1 MKVSSAAFAAL
12 GLIAAIGACS
22 PLTPTFKPGQVQA
35 QKQQPQALQAS
46 VQLQDRYLCVIEPRN
61 EEQSIIKVMDLNSR
75 LVRTVSLPGRVMS
88 LDGNQAANHLYLS
101 VRSGAENPRYTLY
114 ELDVSTLNLSR
125 PVSFSQAGLTPID
138 FKVKADQL
146 YLSASR
152 QGKGVLVNY
161 PLSTGGWKYLS
172 TNLEAGQL
180 EWSQRPDLIY
190 NLVFGDDEITRT
202 SINVKT
208 QQIVARQTFSHGIP
222 FGNNLGLVAPKGE
235 FFYAFHQLQGQ
246 IYLYAFDIESNAVAR
261 QIAVEQAVGILYSSV
276 ISQDGRFLY
285 ATIDN
290 RIERFELQGTS
301 LRKLEPI
308 PLPYKEARHLT
319 LSQDQRTL
327 YVSHEQEG
335 VLSRVKLF
343 PDQTYQVDKLAFPGQ
358 NKELIVF

>member
-1 MKVSSAAFAAL
+1 MKSFSWTLTALSLLTLASACA
-12 GLIAAIGACS
+12 
-22 PLTPTFKPGQVQA
+22 PTTTARAPIVQA
-35 QKQQPQALQAS
+35 LNQS
-46 VQLQDRYLCVIEPRN
+46 VQVQDRYLCVIEPRN
-61 EEQSIIKVMDLNSR
+61 EDQSTIKVMDLSNR
-75 LVRTVSLPGRVMS
+75 LVRSVFLPGRVIS
-88 LDGNQAANHLYLS
+88 LDGNQAANRLYLS
-101 VRSGAENPRYTLY
+101 VRSGSENPRYTLY
-114 ELDVSTLNLSR
+114 ELDVTNLNLSR
-125 PVSFSQAGLTPID
+125 PVSFSQAGLTPVD
-138 FKVKADQL
+138 FKVKEDQL
-146 YLSASR
+146 YVSANR
-152 QGKGVLVNY
+152 QGNGVLVNH

-172 TNLEAGQL
+172 TKLEAGQL
-180 EWSQRPDLIY
+180 EWSQRQDVIYSLI
-190 NLVFGDDEITRT
+190 FGDDLITRT
-202 SINVKT
+202 AINVKT
-208 QQIVARQTFSHGIP
+208 QQIVSRQTFSHGIP

-290 RIERFELQGTS
+290 RIERFELRGTA
-301 LRKLEPI
+301 LTKLEPI

-335 VLSRVKLF
+335 VLSRVRLF
-343 PDQTYQVDKLAFPGQ
+343 SDQTYQVDKLGFPGQ